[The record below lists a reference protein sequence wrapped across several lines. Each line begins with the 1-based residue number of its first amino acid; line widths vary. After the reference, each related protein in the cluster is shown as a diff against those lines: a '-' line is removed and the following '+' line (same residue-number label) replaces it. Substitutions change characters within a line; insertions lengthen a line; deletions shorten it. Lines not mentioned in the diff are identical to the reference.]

1 MITKYNGKKLFK
13 YFKIEDKNLIYQ
25 TYCNKERITKTFL
38 SHDCMLDY
46 LQRVIIANLIRKIDC
61 GSK

>member
-13 YFKIEDKNLIYQ
+13 FFKIEDKNLIYQ

-38 SHDCMLDY
+38 SYDCMLDY
-46 LQRVIIANLIRKIDC
+46 LQRVIIAKLIRKIDC
-61 GSK
+61 ESK